1 MMSPTACCPQPQE
14 AYAGP
19 AYASSR
25 RLSFS
30 TPTLRRSCEG
40 HRLYLPLSDGSAA
53 GHVLK
58 LGFSL
63 VSDLDRLAESYPWMT
78 QFPGC
83 LMTNQSCAQ
92 ASSQH
97 SQPFCSSEE
106 FGTLRGEAETL
117 TGEVASTS
125 QSHREAYLAKIL
137 ASDRR
142 IRGARCCLDLAT
154 VAQAASGTLR
164 QARRSAWALRLRQ
177 SDSRAA
183 GGAWLDPAAAS
194 SLSGLTNAVSNS
206 TRVAYR
212 CSAFLTAACAQL
224 AQTRACKY

>member
-1 MMSPTACCPQPQE
+1 M
-14 AYAGP
+14 
-19 AYASSR
+19 
-25 RLSFS
+25 
-30 TPTLRRSCEG
+30 
-40 HRLYLPLSDGSAA
+40 
-53 GHVLK
+53 LK

-63 VSDLDRLAESYPWMT
+63 ASDLDRLAESYPWIT
-78 QFPGC
+78 QLDYTGS
-83 LMTNQSCAQ
+83 LMTNQPGAQ

-97 SQPFCSSEE
+97 SQSFCSSGEV
-106 FGTLRGEAETL
+106 GTLRCEAEAL

-125 QSHREAYLAKIL
+125 QSHREAYLARIL
-137 ASDRR
+137 AADRR

-164 QARRSAWALRLRQ
+164 HARRSAWALRLRQ
-177 SDSRAA
+177 PDSRAA